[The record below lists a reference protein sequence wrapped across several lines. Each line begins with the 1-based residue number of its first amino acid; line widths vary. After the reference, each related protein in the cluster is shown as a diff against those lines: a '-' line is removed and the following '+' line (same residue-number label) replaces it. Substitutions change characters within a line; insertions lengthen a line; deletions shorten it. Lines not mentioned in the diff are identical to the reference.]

1 MIHKLWRYIKP
12 ESIKSKLFL
21 SFFIIILIP
30 LFLLQVNNQSR
41 LKNTFVDNT
50 SFQNLQQLSL
60 LKSTLLDVRSKIFQ
74 ASFGW
79 EQDSTA
85 IMALQHAS
93 QRAARE
99 QAIEAFSNRIKLIRE
114 DSLVYEEWIQGELF
128 DASGTCLFMTRQD
141 QTAPLC
147 DDSLELSSARLLQ
160 WNVANIEGQAN
171 LVYLN
176 SLQTEYGH
184 PAGFYR
190 IRFVFEGW
198 FSTLSNSVGA
208 LQNFA
213 VIQDGSVLAE
223 TKPYFP
229 ISKALQ
235 LKITN
240 GELSTVE
247 PHLDADA
254 SVLINFIYDPLLQWY
269 IVSQFPMGLF
279 LGDMQQL
286 QANAML
292 QLLLFSGFF
301 TLITYLI
308 LQRITRPLALL
319 QRKMGQLIDK
329 EFKVRLDE
337 RGMDG
342 EVLFLAQTF
351 NTMTGNIDLL
361 IERLKTQE
369 RQKEAAQ
376 FQLLLSQMN
385 PHLLLNTLNTMKWMA
400 LSRQQQEIADICI
413 HLGLLLEASLKTDVD
428 LVLMKVELELAHS
441 YLRLQQYR
449 YLDKI
454 SYEVVVDPEVEYA
467 LVPKFSLQPLVEN
480 AIQHGIIP
488 MSGMGNILISARREG
503 QTLLLHVTDNGIG
516 MQESAKLQV
525 LRNRKGIG
533 LRNLQERL
541 ELLFKREAGLVTQSS
556 DDGTQIVISMPL
568 LLSTPYRR
576 EGD

>member
-1 MIHKLWRYIKP
+1 MIRKLWRYIKP
-12 ESIKSKLFL
+12 ESLKSKLFL

-30 LFLLQVNNQSR
+30 LFLLQVRNQSQ

-79 EQDSTA
+79 EQDSAA
-85 IMALQHAS
+85 IMALRHSDQPSA
-93 QRAARE
+93 RA

-128 DASGTCLFMTRQD
+128 DASGTCLFMMRQD
-141 QTAPLC
+141 QTAPAC
-147 DDSLELSSARLLQ
+147 TDSLELSTARLLQ
-160 WNVANIEGQAN
+160 WNVVNIDGQDN

-176 SLQTEYGH
+176 SLQTEDGNL
-184 PAGFYR
+184 AGFYR

-198 FSTLSNSVGA
+198 FATLSSSVGA

-213 VIQDGSVLAE
+213 VIQDGRVLAE

-229 ISKALQ
+229 ISNALQ
-235 LKITN
+235 LQIAN

-254 SVLINFIYDPLLQWY
+254 SVLINFIYDPLLQWH

-286 QANAML
+286 QTNAML

-308 LQRITRPLALL
+308 LQRVTRPLALL

-337 RGMDG
+337 RGLDG
-342 EVLFLAQTF
+342 EVLFLARTF
-351 NTMTGNIDLL
+351 NTMTRNIDLL

-428 LVLMKVELELAHS
+428 LVLMKAELELAHS
-441 YLRLQQYR
+441 FLRLQQYR

-480 AIQHGIIP
+480 AISHGIIP
-488 MSGMGNILISARREG
+488 KEGMGNIVISARREG

-525 LRNRKGIG
+525 LRKRKGIG

-541 ELLFKREAGLVTQSS
+541 ELLFKREAGLVAQSS

>member
-1 MIHKLWRYIKP
+1 MIRKLWRYIKP
-12 ESIKSKLFL
+12 ESLKSKLFL

-30 LFLLQVNNQSR
+30 LFLLQVRNQSQ

-79 EQDSTA
+79 EQDSAA
-85 IMALQHAS
+85 IMALRHSDQPSA
-93 QRAARE
+93 RA

-128 DASGTCLFMTRQD
+128 DASGTCLFMMRQD
-141 QTAPLC
+141 QTAPAC
-147 DDSLELSSARLLQ
+147 TDSLELSTARLLQ
-160 WNVANIEGQAN
+160 WNVVNIDGQDN

-176 SLQTEYGH
+176 SLQTEDGNL
-184 PAGFYR
+184 AGFYR

-198 FSTLSNSVGA
+198 FATLSSSVGA

-213 VIQDGSVLAE
+213 VIQDGRVLAE

-229 ISKALQ
+229 ISNALQ
-235 LKITN
+235 LQIAN

-254 SVLINFIYDPLLQWY
+254 SVLINFIYDPLLQWH

-286 QANAML
+286 QTNAML

-308 LQRITRPLALL
+308 LQRVTRPLALL

-337 RGMDG
+337 RGLDG
-342 EVLFLAQTF
+342 EVLFLARTF
-351 NTMTGNIDLL
+351 NTMTRNIDLL
-361 IERLKTQE
+361 IERLKT
-369 RQKEAAQ
+369 
-376 FQLLLSQMN
+376 
-385 PHLLLNTLNTMKWMA
+385 HTMKWMA

-428 LVLMKVELELAHS
+428 LVLMKAELELAHS
-441 YLRLQQYR
+441 FLRLQQYR

-480 AIQHGIIP
+480 AISHGIIP
-488 MSGMGNILISARREG
+488 KEGMGNIVISARREG

-525 LRNRKGIG
+525 LRKRKGIG

-541 ELLFKREAGLVTQSS
+541 ELLFKREAGLVAQSS